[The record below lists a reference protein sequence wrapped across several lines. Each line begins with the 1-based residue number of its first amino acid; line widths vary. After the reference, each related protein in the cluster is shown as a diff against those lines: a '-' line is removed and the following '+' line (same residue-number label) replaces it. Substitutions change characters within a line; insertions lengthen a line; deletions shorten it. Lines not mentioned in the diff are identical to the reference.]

1 MAFTFDSTIKGTTAN
16 SYVSVQDADDY
27 FGGNIFNSSWV
38 QLSNTE
44 KEQYLVFA
52 TNRLETERYA
62 GIPTTETQALS
73 MPRKDVI
80 DVNRINYLDED
91 TIPTRFN
98 NAVFEL
104 VMQYIQEYKEESPTF
119 SKQDQ
124 ARMSEI
130 EIGPITATLRNN
142 KEHSLSDLIK
152 RHLRSVG
159 YNFWLGSSPF
169 IPVERV

>member
-1 MAFTFDSTIKGTTAN
+1 MAFTFDATVKGATAN
-16 SYVSVQDADDY
+16 SYVSVEDADDY
-27 FGGNIFNSSWV
+27 FSGNIFNSSWI

-44 KEQYLVFA
+44 KEQYLVFS
-52 TNRLETERYA
+52 TNRLETELYS
-62 GIPTTETQALS
+62 GIPTTDTQALA
-73 MPRKDVI
+73 MPRKGVL

-91 TIPTRFN
+91 TIPTRFK
-98 NAVFEL
+98 NAVLEL

-124 ARMSEI
+124 ARMSAI
-130 EIGPITATLRNN
+130 ELGPITATLRNN